1 MVKGYN
7 SNVPNN
13 INENERK
20 LIERL
25 HEEFV
30 GIFNRSILPEKE
42 KPRIDRHEIDEKVGC
57 LILHLAMIIYGQPL
71 SV

>member
-1 MVKGYN
+1 MLFISEIVKGYN
-7 SNVPNN
+7 SNILNN
-13 INENERK
+13 INEKDRK

-42 KPRIDRHEIDEKVGC
+42 KPRIERHEIDEKVSY
-57 LILHLAMIIYGQPL
+57 LISFQ
-71 SV
+71 